1 MPLIYI
7 ILCITQLILLQA
19 WTFIVQKGDENLF
32 KRNIPIDI
40 KIKKDKVADP
50 AKVKFKFSWST
61 SLIPCND
68 KESKNCPMKDPRT
81 NWEET
86 LEQSIWVGAGMLK
99 NSVLGCK
106 IRSYLSN

>member
-1 MPLIYI
+1 MLH
-7 ILCITQLILLQA
+7 ITQIILLQA
-19 WTFIVQKGDENLF
+19 WTFDVEKDENDENLF
-32 KRNIPIDI
+32 KENIPIDI

-50 AKVKFKFSWST
+50 AKVRFKFSWST

-86 LEQSIWVGAGMLK
+86 IEQSIWVGAGMLEIFL
-99 NSVLGCK
+99 LGCK
-106 IRSYLSN
+106 KVVHIN

>member
-1 MPLIYI
+1 M
-7 ILCITQLILLQA
+7 QA
-19 WTFIVQKGDENLF
+19 WTFDVQKDENDDSLF

-61 SLIPCND
+61 ALIPCND

-86 LEQSIWVGAGMLK
+86 LEQSIWVGAGMLEYSIHGYKIFVHIIK
-99 NSVLGCK
+99 NLNSL
-106 IRSYLSN
+106 

>member
-1 MPLIYI
+1 MYI
-7 ILCITQLILLQA
+7 MLYVTQIIFLQA
-19 WTFIVQKGDENLF
+19 WSFDVQKDENDENLF
-32 KRNIPIDI
+32 KGKISIDI
-40 KIKKDKVADP
+40 KIRKDKVADP

-86 LEQSIWVGAGMLK
+86 LEQSIWVGAGMFE
-99 NSVLGCK
+99 NFILGWK
-106 IRSYLSN
+106 